1 MVMAHPL
8 GLVRDAA
15 RVNIQATPLH
25 DNCGDPGAKR
35 TTING

>member
-15 RVNIQATPLH
+15 RVKEQQIHKHKQKDKWTVMKLNV
-25 DNCGDPGAKR
+25 K
-35 TTING
+35 